1 MKKYIVFLGVVLFI
15 SGVMVQ
21 AAFATGNKGGN
32 KTVVFKI
39 ASGLPES
46 HYSTKSYRL
55 LAKHVEEN
63 TNGAFDVQIFPA
75 NQLGDDK
82 EVIELIQQGIVQ
94 MNPTGT
100 SALSNFE
107 KSFTLFSSPYL
118 FKNQQDVDRLLQ
130 GQFGTELLATLEK
143 SGLKGLGFGIMGFTN
158 ISNNKR
164 PIVNAADLQGIKLRT
179 VQNPLL
185 LEFFRAVGA
194 NPVPMSFTELFSA
207 LQQGVVD
214 GQFNPLTTIYTNKF
228 QEVQKYISLTS
239 DIASLVVF
247 TMSKSYY
254 DSLSLE
260 HQKVLQEGIKISQ
273 EYMKKEWVR
282 EEQKS
287 RDLLIKSG
295 MVEINEVSDKT
306 KNELFLKGYPVIEKF
321 GNDANPKLFAV
332 LKKEL
337 GL

>member
-1 MKKYIVFLGVVLFI
+1 MNKYIVSVLAVALI
-15 SGVMVQ
+15 IGSAVTT
-21 AAFATGNKGGN
+21 AFAMGEKDGG
-32 KTVVFKI
+32 KAVVFKI
-39 ASGLPES
+39 ATGLPES
-46 HYSTKSYRL
+46 HYSTKSYYM
-55 LAKHVEEN
+55 LAEHVEKKS
-63 TNGAFDVQIFPA
+63 NGAFDVQIFPA

-100 SALSNFE
+100 SAMSNFE

-118 FKNQQDVDRLLQ
+118 FKNQEDVDRLLE
-130 GQFGTELLATLEK
+130 GEFGKELLMTLES

-158 ISNNKR
+158 ISNSKR
-164 PIVNAADLQGIKLRT
+164 PIVNAEDLVGIKLRT

-185 LEFFRAVGA
+185 LEFFREVGA

-239 DIASLVVF
+239 DIASLVVY

-254 DSLSLE
+254 DALSPE
-260 HQKVLQEGIKISQ
+260 HQQILQEGIKISQ
-273 EYMKKEWVR
+273 DYMKSQWVL
-282 EEQKS
+282 EEKKS
-287 RDLLIKSG
+287 YDLLEKSG

-306 KNELFLKGYPVIEKF
+306 KRDLFLKGYPVIEKF
-321 GNDANPKLFAV
+321 GKEANPKLFAI

>member
-1 MKKYIVFLGVVLFI
+1 MA
-15 SGVMVQ
+15 Q
-21 AAFATGNKGGN
+21 AVFATGNKGGN
-32 KTVVFKI
+32 KTAVFKI

-46 HYSTKSYRL
+46 HYSTKSYHL
-55 LAKHVEEN
+55 LAKYVEEN

-107 KSFTLFSSPYL
+107 KSFTLFSAPYL
-118 FKNQQDVDRLLQ
+118 FKNQKDVDRLLE
-130 GQFGTELLATLEK
+130 GQFGKELLATLEK

-158 ISNNKR
+158 ISNSKR
-164 PIVNAADLQGIKLRT
+164 PIVNAADLKGIKLRT

-185 LEFFRAVGA
+185 LEFYRAVGA

-228 QEVQKYISLTS
+228 QEVQKYISLSS

-247 TMSKSYY
+247 TMSKNYY
-254 DSLSLE
+254 DSLAPE
-260 HQKVLQEGIKISQ
+260 HRKVLQEGVKISQ
-273 EYMKKEWVR
+273 NYMKKEWVS

-287 RDLLIKSG
+287 RDLLINSG

-321 GNDANPKLFAV
+321 GKEVNPKLFAV